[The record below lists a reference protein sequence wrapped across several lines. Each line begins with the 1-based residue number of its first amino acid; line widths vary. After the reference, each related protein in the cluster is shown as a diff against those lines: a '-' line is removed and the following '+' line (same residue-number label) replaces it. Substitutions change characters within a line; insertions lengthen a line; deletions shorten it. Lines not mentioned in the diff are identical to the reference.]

1 MSAGIAGSTGQK
13 WVRARGGI
21 APPLREVSGRFLSL
35 EERVDIQAGIAA
47 GRSVRSI
54 ARDLGRAPSTVS
66 REIGRNAWYRTQ
78 YRAVAAD
85 SHARHRAER
94 PKPRK
99 LACNDRLAVRV
110 TAGLQRRWS
119 PREISER
126 LAMDFPDDPSMQIS
140 HEAIYQSLFMLGR
153 GGLRK
158 ELTSALRSGKAIRR
172 PRRTVG
178 ERRGRIPGMVMITER
193 PAEADDR
200 AVPGH
205 WEGDLIIGKD
215 NASAIGTLVERSTR
229 FTMLLHLPVDHT
241 AATVRDAIVAKVAT
255 LPDELRKTL
264 TWDQGTEMA
273 LHRQIA
279 IDADLDVYFCDPAS
293 PWQRGTNEN
302 TNGLLRQYFPKGTD
316 LSLHTPEDLQLVQD
330 EFNDRPRAVLG
341 YRKPTE
347 VISSLLLPSRN

>member
-1 MSAGIAGSTGQK
+1 MNRSGRPLVARVVWESFWSGYRAGLPVQDAAMNAGIAGSTGQK

-205 WEGDLIIGKD
+205 WESQCCCQ
-215 NASAIGTLVERSTR
+215 AAIGNARPGST
-229 FTMLLHLPVDHT
+229 
-241 AATVRDAIVAKVAT
+241 
-255 LPDELRKTL
+255 
-264 TWDQGTEMA
+264 
-273 LHRQIA
+273 
-279 IDADLDVYFCDPAS
+279 
-293 PWQRGTNEN
+293 
-302 TNGLLRQYFPKGTD
+302 
-316 LSLHTPEDLQLVQD
+316 
-330 EFNDRPRAVLG
+330 
-341 YRKPTE
+341 
-347 VISSLLLPSRN
+347 